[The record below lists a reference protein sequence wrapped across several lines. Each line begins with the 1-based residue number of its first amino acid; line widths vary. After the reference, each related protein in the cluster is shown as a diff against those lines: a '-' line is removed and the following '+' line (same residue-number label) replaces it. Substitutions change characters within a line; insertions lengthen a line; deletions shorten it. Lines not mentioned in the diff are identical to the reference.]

1 MNLPGVQWLLSR
13 TPAGRQPRVP
23 HLYLSLLS
31 LTWASP
37 RNVPLGSRCLI
48 GVLGATSPQPPPPTG
63 MGFCA
68 CVCCFPAWPA
78 FIEHL
83 PSTRRRRPGGE
94 QWAGCGWRLLST
106 AWFLHTGVSLSLLSL
121 CLPAFLPS
129 PTRFLG
135 AQAVAPKGP
144 ASSATTH
151 RLCGSPGP
159 GHSACL
165 LSGNCFSC
173 FPSGGSREG
182 RLGRCPAEL
191 SMLPAVSGFQG
202 LAALQGPHYLG
213 QLPTCLWP
221 QHLGVSMSCHL
232 SGAFCRDL

>member
-1 MNLPGVQWLLSR
+1 MAAVKDTSRTSASGPPPVPVTAVSDMGKPQKRPPGQQVSCRCPGCHLPTAPTPPQAWDSVPVCVVFLLGQHLLSTYR
-13 TPAGRQPRVP
+13 LPDA
-23 HLYLSLLS
+23 
-31 LTWASP
+31 
-37 RNVPLGSRCLI
+37 
-48 GVLGATSPQPPPPTG
+48 GVL
-63 MGFCA
+63 
-68 CVCCFPAWPA
+68 W
-78 FIEHL
+78 
-83 PSTRRRRPGGE
+83 GE

-191 SMLPAVSGFQG
+191 SVLPAVSGFQG